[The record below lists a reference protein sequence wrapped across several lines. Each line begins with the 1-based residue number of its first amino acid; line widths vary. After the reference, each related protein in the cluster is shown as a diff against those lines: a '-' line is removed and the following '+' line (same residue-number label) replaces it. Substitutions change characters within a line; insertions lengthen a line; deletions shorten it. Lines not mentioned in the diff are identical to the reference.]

1 MSFGTFESHSR
12 DLLPSDDRN
21 KERKMRLLIA
31 DKLPREHIQTLQKIV
46 EEVEYA
52 PDLTAVT
59 LADHMSNI
67 NVLIVRGTRVHSNVI
82 KRANALELIVR
93 SGAGTENIDMQ
104 AASARGIYVTNCP
117 DKNSAAVAE
126 LTLGLLLAVDRRI
139 PDQAASLADCRWDKT
154 GFGKADGLK
163 GKVFGVIGTGAVGR
177 EVIKRA
183 KAFDMS
189 VVAWSRSL
197 TDDEAEE
204 LGVSRA
210 QTIDELLSQCDIISL
225 HVALTPETK
234 HLLSADRISK
244 LKTSAIILNTARGA
258 IIDTAALAEA
268 LRNGR
273 VRAGLD
279 VYEGEPS
286 EGQGKFANVLSGV
299 PNWVGTHHI
308 GASTEQAQIA
318 TADETVRIID
328 TYVKMGN
335 VANCVN
341 FAKETSAEY
350 ELIVRHYDKIGV
362 LTRILSDLRQ
372 SKINVHEVHNII
384 FEGASAAVA
393 RIQIDTIPP
402 EETLKRIST
411 RKDEIIHIKLVKLQP
426 IVSTKRA

>member
-1 MSFGTFESHSR
+1 
-12 DLLPSDDRN
+12 
-21 KERKMRLLIA
+21 MRLLIA
-31 DKLPREHIQTLQKIV
+31 DKLPREHVQTLRKIA

-59 LADHMSNI
+59 LADHLSNV
-67 NVLIVRGTRVHSNVI
+67 NVLVVRGTKVHSNVI
-82 KRANALELIVR
+82 ERADALELIVR
-93 SGAGTENIDMQ
+93 SGAGTENIDVQ

-126 LTLGLLLAVDRRI
+126 LTIGLLLAVDRRI
-139 PDQAASLADCRWDKT
+139 PDQVSSLADSRWDKT
-154 GFGKADGLK
+154 SFSKADGLK
-163 GKVFGVIGTGAVGR
+163 GKVFGVIGTGAIGR

-210 QTIDELLSQCDIISL
+210 QTIDELLSKCDIVSL
-225 HVALTPETK
+225 HVALTPETEY
-234 HLLSADRISK
+234 LLSADRISK
-244 LKTSAIILNTARGA
+244 LRSGAIILNTARGA
-258 IIDTAALAEA
+258 IVDTAALAEA

-286 EGQGKFANVLSGV
+286 EGQGKFVNMLSGV

-308 GASTEQAQIA
+308 GGSTDQAQRA

-328 TYVKMGN
+328 AYVKTGN
-335 VANCVN
+335 IENCVN
-341 FAKETSAEY
+341 FAKETPAEY
-350 ELIVRHYDKIGV
+350 ELIIRHYDKMGV

-384 FEGASAAVA
+384 FEGAKAAVA
-393 RIQIDTIPP
+393 RIQLDTIPP
-402 EETLKRIST
+402 QETFSRIAA
-411 RKDEIIHIKLVKLQP
+411 RKDEIIHMKLVQLQP
-426 IVSTKRA
+426 IATSERA

>member
-1 MSFGTFESHSR
+1 
-12 DLLPSDDRN
+12 
-21 KERKMRLLIA
+21 MRLLIA
-31 DKLPREHIQTLQKIV
+31 DKLPRDHVQTLRKIV

-59 LADHMSNI
+59 LADHISNA
-67 NVLIVRGTRVHSNVI
+67 NMLVVRGTKVHSDI
-82 KRANALELIVR
+82 IERADTLELIVR
-93 SGAGTENIDMQ
+93 SGAGTENIDVQ
-104 AASARGIYVTNCP
+104 AASSRGIYVTNCP

-126 LTLGLLLAVDRRI
+126 LTIGLLLAVDRRI
-139 PDQAASLADCRWDKT
+139 PDQVASLADSRWDKT

-163 GKVFGVIGTGAVGR
+163 GKIFGVIGTGAIGR

-183 KAFDMS
+183 RAFDMS
-189 VVAWSRSL
+189 VIAWSRSF

-210 QTIDELLSQCDIISL
+210 LTIDELLSKCDIVSL
-225 HVALTPETK
+225 HVALTPETV

-244 LKTSAIILNTARGA
+244 LRSGAIILNTARGA
-258 IIDTAALAEA
+258 VVDTVALAEA

-286 EGQGKFANVLSGV
+286 EGEGKFVNPLSGV

-308 GASTEQAQIA
+308 GASTDQAQRA

-328 TYVKMGN
+328 AYVKTGN
-335 VANCVN
+335 IENCVN
-341 FAKETSAEY
+341 FAKETPAEY
-350 ELIVRHYDKIGV
+350 ELIIRHYDKIGV
-362 LTRILSDLRQ
+362 LTRILNDLRE

-384 FEGASAAVA
+384 FEGSKAAVA
-393 RIQIDTIPP
+393 RIQLDTIPP
-402 EETLKRIST
+402 PETFSRIVA
-411 RKDEIIHIKLVKLQP
+411 RKDEIIQMKLVQLQP
-426 IVSTKRA
+426 IATSERA

>member
-1 MSFGTFESHSR
+1 
-12 DLLPSDDRN
+12 
-21 KERKMRLLIA
+21 MRLLIA
-31 DKLPREHIQTLQKIV
+31 DKLPREHVQTLRKIA

-59 LADHMSNI
+59 LADHLSNV
-67 NVLIVRGTRVHSNVI
+67 NVLVVRGTKVHSNVI
-82 KRANALELIVR
+82 ERADALELIVR
-93 SGAGTENIDMQ
+93 SGAGTENIDVQ

-126 LTLGLLLAVDRRI
+126 LTIGLLLAVDRRI
-139 PDQAASLADCRWDKT
+139 PDQVSSLADSRWDKT
-154 GFGKADGLK
+154 SFSKADGLK
-163 GKVFGVIGTGAVGR
+163 GKVFGVIGTGAIGR

-210 QTIDELLSQCDIISL
+210 QTIDELLSKCDIVSL
-225 HVALTPETK
+225 HVALTPETEY
-234 HLLSADRISK
+234 LLSADRISK
-244 LKTSAIILNTARGA
+244 LRSGAIILNTARGA
-258 IIDTAALAEA
+258 IVDTAALAEA

-286 EGQGKFANVLSGV
+286 EGQGEFVNMLSGV

-308 GASTEQAQIA
+308 GGSTDQAQRA

-328 TYVKMGN
+328 AYVKTGN
-335 VANCVN
+335 IENCVN
-341 FAKETSAEY
+341 FAKETPAEY
-350 ELIVRHYDKIGV
+350 ELIIRHYDKMGV

-384 FEGASAAVA
+384 FEGAKAAVA
-393 RIQIDTIPP
+393 RIQLDTIPP
-402 EETLKRIST
+402 QETFSRIAA
-411 RKDEIIHIKLVKLQP
+411 RKDEIIHMKLVQLQP
-426 IVSTKRA
+426 IATSERA